1 MESIKYEL
9 KNIGTSVIFL
19 TYQTASDGLWFYQTP
34 LNPGQTRNI
43 WVKPGTL
50 IYTGPESNL
59 QGITAYQVV
68 TQNFASEM
76 PTLCPSP
83 TPTVTPTITP
93 TVSITPT
100 TTVTPTVTE
109 TVTPTVTPTVT
120 STVTP
125 TVTTTVTPTETVTPT
140 PTITPTS
147 TFPFC
152 GIYLNSVSYVNPST
166 YEWSYDFTNL
176 SNNCDQLFLE
186 FSEDLGITWSA
197 TSVGCVSPQVFNV
210 GFELDSATVQ
220 FRITQVC
227 NGGETVYSN
236 VKEYPVTPSPT
247 PTSTLTPTPTVTPTF
262 PECGI
267 VLDSI
272 TYVSGQIW
280 EYQFTNLVANCNEI
294 FLSYSQDGGDTWS
307 ATTAINCTS
316 PQTYDVGENLS
327 GNVLFRITQQCD
339 NQPASTSIL
348 GLTINGV
355 EITSYIFNGSIGAGF
370 QATTLYPVTGDTTI
384 DFTSVLG
391 VTTGGT
397 IDIPVTIVI
406 PSGETGGFTQL
417 YLAGYDYNSLDGSI
431 LLTNLTYTGTGTFSF
446 ASNPIFNASPTPTPT
461 PTITPTPTVTETL
474 TPTPTVTQTQTPTE
488 TPTMTPTE
496 TLTPTPTE
504 TLTPTPTETPTM
516 TPTPTIT
523 PTSPLQVFNI
533 TYDVLDVYVACS
545 GLGTPITLYAFD
557 PLFDQNTNYYNDPS
571 GIVTID
577 LSGFYKNGGDVVQLN
592 STGQIIS
599 SFNLCSALP
608 SPTPTPTETPTQTPT
623 QTPTMTPTATFGYY
637 TYSLGTG
644 STESLACNGF
654 YSAPNTIYGAVA
666 GGIGPNDGE
675 YLFTD
680 TILNTLAPNGYYSN
694 GTAWFLVS
702 GGLGQIT
709 SSSPNGCIPLITATP
724 TPTTTTTPTP
734 TPTPIP

>member
-1 MESIKYEL
+1 MESTKYEL

-34 LNPGQTRNI
+34 LNPGQKRTI

-59 QGITAYQVV
+59 QGITTYQVI
-68 TQNFASEM
+68 TPNFASEM

-93 TVSITPT
+93 TAS
-100 TTVTPTVTE
+100 VTPTVTATVTA
-109 TVTPTVTPTVT
+109 TVTPTITPTITSTVTPTVT

-125 TVTTTVTPTETVTPT
+125 TITATVTPTKTLTPT
-140 PTITPTS
+140 PTLTPTS
-147 TFPFC
+147 TFPYC
-152 GIYLNSVSYVNPST
+152 GIQLNSVNYISPTT
-166 YEWSYDFTNL
+166 YEWEYNFTNL
-176 SNNCDQLFLE
+176 PINCNQLFLE
-186 FSEDLGITWSA
+186 FSEDSGVTWSA
-197 TSVGCVSPQVFNV
+197 TSVGCYSPQIFNV
-210 GFELDSATVQ
+210 GFELYNTVL

-227 NGGETVYSN
+227 DDASTVYSN
-236 VKEYPVTPSPT
+236 VLTFPVTPTPT

-267 VLDSI
+267 VLTNVLYDG
-272 TYVSGQIW
+272 GQTW
-280 EYQFTNLVANCNEI
+280 EYYFTSLPSNCNQL
-294 FLSYSQDGGDTWS
+294 FLSYSKDGGDTWDS
-307 ATTAINCTS
+307 TTAISCTS

-327 GNVLFRITQQCD
+327 GNVLFRITQECD
-339 NQPASTSIL
+339 NQPSSTSIL

-370 QATTLYPVTGDTTI
+370 QATSLYPVIGDTTI

-417 YLAGYDYNSLDGSI
+417 YLAGDDYNSLDGSI
-431 LLTNLTYTGTGTFSF
+431 ILTGLTYTGTGTFSF
-446 ASNPIFNASPTPTPT
+446 SSNPIFNASPTPTPT
-461 PTITPTPTVTETL
+461 PTQTPTPTVTSTL
-474 TPTPTVTQTQTPTE
+474 TPTPTVTPTYTPTNTITPTE
-488 TPTMTPTE
+488 TPTNTPTE
-496 TLTPTPTE
+496 TPTNTPTE
-504 TLTPTPTETPTM
+504 TLTPTPTETPTN

-557 PLFDQNTNYYNDPS
+557 PLFDQNTQFYNDPS

-608 SPTPTPTETPTQTPT
+608 SPTPTPTVTS
-623 QTPTMTPTATFGYY
+623 TMTPTPTTTLTPTPTIGYY
-637 TYSLGTG
+637 QYSLGTG
-644 STESLACNGF
+644 ATFTDACTGYTSSPINI
-654 YSAPNTIYGAVA
+654 YAPPA

-675 YLFTD
+675 YLFT
-680 TILNTLAPNGYYSN
+680 NTLVNVPAPNGYYSN
-694 GTAWFLVS
+694 GTAWFLVT

-709 SSSPNGCIPLITATP
+709 SSNPTGCI
-724 TPTTTTTPTP
+724 
-734 TPTPIP
+734 

>member
-1 MESIKYEL
+1 MESTKYEL

-19 TYQTASDGLWFYQTP
+19 TYQTANDGLWFYQTP

-59 QGITAYQVV
+59 QGVAAPQVI

-76 PTLCPSP
+76 PTLCPSS
-83 TPTVTPTITP
+83 TPTQTPTITP

-125 TVTTTVTPTETVTPT
+125 TVTVTVTPTETVTPT
-140 PTITPTS
+140 PTITPTP
-147 TFPFC
+147 TFPYC
-152 GIYLNSVSYVNPST
+152 GIQLNSVNYISPTT
-166 YEWSYDFTNL
+166 YEWEYDFTNL
-176 SNNCDQLFLE
+176 AINCNQLFLE
-186 FSEDLGITWSA
+186 FSEDGGLNWSA
-197 TSVGCVSPQVFNV
+197 TTSGCYTPQTFNV
-210 GFELDSATVQ
+210 GFELDGTVL

-227 NGGETVYSN
+227 DLGDTVYSN
-236 VKEYPVTPSPT
+236 VLSYPVTPTPT

-267 VLDSI
+267 VLDNV

-280 EYQFTNLVANCNEI
+280 EYDFTNLVVNCNEI
-294 FLSYSQDGGDTWS
+294 FLSYSKDGGDTWS

-348 GLTINGV
+348 GLTINGIT
-355 EITSYIFNGSIGAGF
+355 ITSYIFNGSIGAGF
-370 QATTLYPVTGDTTI
+370 EATSLYPVTGDTTI

-406 PSGETGGFTQL
+406 PSGDSFGFTQL
-417 YLAGYDYNSLDGSI
+417 YLAGDDYTSLDGSLI
-431 LLTNLTYTGTGTFSF
+431 LTNLTYTGTGTFSF
-446 ASNPIFNASPTPTPT
+446 ANNPIFNASPTPTPT
-461 PTITPTPTVTETL
+461 PTVTPTITPTETL
-474 TPTPTVTQTQTPTE
+474 TPTPTE

-496 TLTPTPTE
+496 TLTPTPTITPTITPTE
-504 TLTPTPTETPTM
+504 TITPTITPTPTETPTN

-523 PTSPLQVFNI
+523 PTSPLQVFNLN
-533 TYDVLDVYVACS
+533 YDVLDIYAACGS
-545 GLGTPITLYAFD
+545 GTPITLYAFD
-557 PLFDQNTNYYNDPS
+557 PIFDQNTQFYNDPS

-577 LSGFYKNGGDVVQLN
+577 LSGFYSNGSDVVQLT
-592 STGQIIS
+592 SGGFETGGYT
-599 SFNLCSALP
+599 LCSVL
-608 SPTPTPTETPTQTPT
+608 PTPTPTITQTSTSTPTPTNTQTPT
-623 QTPTMTPTATFGYY
+623 STFAWY

-644 STESLACNGF
+644 GTANAACLAF
-654 YSAPNTIYGAVA
+654 SASPQTIYGSVA
-666 GGIGPNDGE
+666 GGVGPNIGE
-675 YLFTD
+675 YLYETTGRPLTD
-680 TILNTLAPNGYYSN
+680 VVPNGFYSN
-694 GTAWFLVS
+694 GTAWYQVT

-709 SSSPNGCIPLITATP
+709 SSDPNGCL
-724 TPTTTTTPTP
+724 
-734 TPTPIP
+734 